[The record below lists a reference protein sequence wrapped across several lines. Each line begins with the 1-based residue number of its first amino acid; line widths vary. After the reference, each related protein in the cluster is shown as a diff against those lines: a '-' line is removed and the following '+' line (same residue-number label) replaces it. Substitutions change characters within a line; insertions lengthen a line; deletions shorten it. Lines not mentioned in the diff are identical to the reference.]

1 MYDLTTGEKRC
12 RTSEVL
18 AEEGDLILPNEV
30 TGEISSEV
38 SGAARRQIEALLDGL
53 SSLER
58 TAVRQYFGLDGE
70 VVFPRGGH
78 YTGAEQEMPPPLVER
93 AMRRLQAI

>member
-38 SGAARRQIEALLDGL
+38 SGAARRQIERERRARAIRGYGKTKIRRHREDRRDPQGL
-53 SSLER
+53 G
-58 TAVRQYFGLDGE
+58 V
-70 VVFPRGGH
+70 
-78 YTGAEQEMPPPLVER
+78 
-93 AMRRLQAI
+93 